1 MKLILQIPCFNEAHT
16 LAVTLAALPRTVA
29 GFDCV
34 EWLVIDDGSDDD
46 TAAVAKANGADHLIR
61 HAGNKGLAKAFMT
74 GLDECL
80 RLGADVVVNTDADNQ
95 YNAADIPDLTAPI
108 LAQRAELVVGAR
120 PIAAIAHFSPAKK
133 LLQSLGSW
141 AVRVASKTDVRD
153 AASGFRAISRAAAQR
168 LMVFNDYTYTLET
181 LIQAGRVNMTV
192 VSVPIRVNPDL
203 RPSKLVK
210 SIPVYV
216 QRSIVTIVRIFVIYR
231 PFFFFGAIGAALIGA
246 GFLMSLRF
254 IAAWLGG
261 EAQGPVQTPILA
273 AVLLAMGFQTLL
285 IAFIA
290 DLLSAN
296 RQLLEDIR
304 FKNAR
309 LAERAGAGMAPASAA
324 NPTASP
330 NVSSPAASLTFLIPT
345 VSSAS
350 HHLAPHTKRRRPS
363 VEVAGGATENGMV
376 IGNTYDKYGSRNPVV
391 QRLMRGFE
399 SALADFVAASAPQ
412 SIHEIGCGEGHWVL
426 RWNETGLR
434 ARGCDFSGK
443 IIDIARANAG
453 RRGLPATLFEARSIY
468 DLDARHDG
476 ADLVVCCEVLEHLQ
490 HPAKA
495 LEALG
500 RVVGRHLIVS
510 VPREPLWRALNLARG
525 KYVRRLGNTPGH
537 LQHWSSAGF
546 IHLVSEYFDIVEVR
560 NPLPWTMLLCRPRT
574 R

>member
-1 MKLILQIPCFNEAHT
+1 MLEALSPSRGPGLKLIIQIPCFNEAQT

-95 YNAADIPDLTAPI
+95 YKAADIPALTVPI

-120 PIAAIAHFSPAKK
+120 PIAAIAHFSPVKK

-141 AVRVASKTDVRD
+141 AVRVASKTDVQD
-153 AASGFRAISRAAAQR
+153 ATSGFRAISRACAQR

-181 LIQAGRVNMTV
+181 LIQAGQLGMAV

-210 SIPVYV
+210 SIPFYI
-216 QRSIVTIVRIFVIYR
+216 QRSMFTIVRIFVIYR
-231 PFFFFGAIGAALIGA
+231 PFFFFGAIGATLIGA
-246 GFLMSLRF
+246 GLLAGLRF
-254 IAAWLGG
+254 LAAWLGG
-261 EAQGPVQTPILA
+261 PGEARVQTLILA
-273 AVLLAMGFQTLL
+273 AVLLGMGFQALL

-309 LAERAGAGMAPASAA
+309 LAERAGAGMAQAIAA
-324 NPTASP
+324 DAFVPSPIVSCPIVASP
-330 NVSSPAASLTFLIPT
+330 AVAGAH
-345 VSSAS
+345 SAP
-350 HHLAPHTKRRRPS
+350 L
-363 VEVAGGATENGMV
+363 EIAGGATEDGVV
-376 IGNTYDKYGSRNPVV
+376 IGNVYDKYGSRNPVV
-391 QRLMRGFE
+391 NRLMRGFE
-399 SALADFVAASAPQ
+399 SALSEFVAASAPQ
-412 SIHEIGCGEGHWVL
+412 SIHEIGCGEGHWVV
-426 RWNETGLR
+426 RWNETGLC
-434 ARGCDFSGK
+434 ARGCDFSRK
-443 IIDIARANAG
+443 IIDMARANAG
-453 RRGLPATLFEARSIY
+453 RRGLPASLFEARSIY
-468 DLDARHDG
+468 DLDPRHDG

-490 HPAKA
+490 HPARA

-510 VPREPLWRALNLARG
+510 VPREPVWRALNLARG
-525 KYVRRLGNTPGH
+525 KYLRRLGNTPGH
-537 LQHWSSAGF
+537 IQHWSSAGF
-546 IHLVSEYFDIVEVR
+546 INLVSEYFDVVAVR